1 MKIFPRTLIS
11 FAAVIA
17 IQAILAGALISRSVE
32 RYQEEDARAELK
44 AAAVAA
50 FDGYNSWKLRL
61 WRAVATLADEE
72 AKREIAEKA
81 GGTAGADPR
90 SRPFADIAGRAIEFA
105 DEAGAEFA
113 VVSPRNPARSPVA
126 FSTVSEAL
134 PLPDG
139 RLLRYEKD
147 HPYIEAV
154 LLPTGLHLV
163 GALRLREADVF
174 ILKRIDDHLA
184 EQLGA
189 LPRVRA
195 LVLADGGL
203 VAGADPGGIA
213 EAIAARPPK
222 PIYATLNDAEAD
234 KTRWGVVV
242 QIAGT
247 AVEGRAE
254 VADASPA
261 AATARGTA
269 RTVRI
274 VTLLSKADFER
285 RLDAL
290 QYAVMTATLLCAV
303 LTILLSLALSSNIAA
318 PVRRLVVAM
327 RRVRDGDF
335 AVVVGNPPSED
346 DRSDYRLS
354 GEIAELV
361 AGFDEMARN
370 LESDRLERERYI
382 EEIEGMTVFNE
393 ELLDSLEEGVAVV
406 ASAGEAQRNAG
417 EARGGAGEARGS
429 GLPESDP
436 PSSPAFVVEKSNRA
450 FDLLFDPAGTAEGKA
465 AEGRPLAEIARLL
478 DDPGLSARV
487 LAADGGTSPRAVLR
501 RLGDGR
507 TLELKVYPLA
517 AGPAGADGRQRRV
530 LIAEDVTRRIAYEE
544 KIFQAEKL
552 ASVSML
558 SAGVAHEINNPL
570 SSILSNAQNLIE
582 EEPDDEKAE
591 SLRLI
596 EQETRRIAR
605 IVRELLDFSSP
616 RPLASEGSDA
626 NEAIRSTLRLLGYSL
641 GKSAVTADSTLDPD
655 LPRVALAEDELKQVL
670 INLLTN
676 SLQAMDGSGTVS
688 VTTAR
693 TAAGNAEIVVADSGR
708 GIERDALPR
717 IFDPFYTT
725 KRDGTGLGLS
735 VVYGI
740 IARAGGTIRAESEV
754 GRGTAMRLE
763 LPSAQEKT

>member
-44 AAAVAA
+44 AAAAAA

-72 AKREIAEKA
+72 AMRESSPESS
-81 GGTAGADPR
+81 GAVGEEPR
-90 SRPFADIAGRAIEFA
+90 LRSFADIAGRAINFA
-105 DEAGAEFA
+105 DDAGAEFA
-113 VVSPRNPARSPVA
+113 VVSPRTASRSPVA
-126 FSTVSEAL
+126 FSTVTEAT

-163 GALRLREADVF
+163 GAVRLREADVF

-184 EQLGA
+184 DQLGA
-189 LPRVRA
+189 SPRVRA
-195 LVLADGGL
+195 LVLVEGGF
-203 VAGADPGGIA
+203 VAGNDPGDIT
-213 EAIAARPPK
+213 ERVEKRPPRS
-222 PIYATLNDAEAD
+222 IYASLPDIEAD
-234 KTRWGVVV
+234 KVRWGVIV
-242 QIAGT
+242 QAAGSAVDHRSPIA
-247 AVEGRAE
+247 
-254 VADASPA
+254 DPASGKTQA
-261 AATARGTA
+261 
-269 RTVRI
+269 VRI

-303 LTILLSLALSSNIAA
+303 LTILLSLALSGNIAS
-318 PVRRLVVAM
+318 PVRRLVAAM

-335 AVVVGNPPSED
+335 AVVVGGGVSEED
-346 DRSDYRLS
+346 ARSDFRLS

-361 AGFDEMARN
+361 AGFDEMARK

-393 ELLDSLEEGVAVV
+393 ELLDSLDEGVAVV
-406 ASAGEAQRNAG
+406 ASVDPVNRDSPRETA
-417 EARGGAGEARGS
+417 
-429 GLPESDP
+429 ES
-436 PSSPAFVVEKSNRA
+436 PSFVVEKSNRS
-450 FDLLFDPAGTAEGKA
+450 FDLLFDPEGSPS
-465 AEGRPLAEIARLL
+465 EGRPLADIAGRL
-478 DDPGLSARV
+478 DDPELAERVRLAGDASTHRAALLRLS
-487 LAADGGTSPRAVLR
+487 GGK
-501 RLGDGR
+501 
-507 TLELKVYPLA
+507 TLELKLYPLA
-517 AGPAGADGRQRRV
+517 AGPAGADGRQRCV
-530 LIAEDVTRRIAYEE
+530 LIAEDVSRRITYEE

-582 EEPDDEKAE
+582 EESDTEKAE
-591 SLRLI
+591 SLKLI

-616 RPLASEGSDA
+616 RPLATEGSDA
-626 NEAIRSTLRLLGYSL
+626 NEAVRSTLRLMGYSL
-641 GKSAVTADSTLDPD
+641 GKAALVRIDSTLDPE
-655 LPRVALAEDELKQVL
+655 LPRVTLAEDELKQVL

-676 SLQAMDGSGTVS
+676 SLQAIEGEGIVS
-688 VTTAR
+688 VQTAR
-693 TAAGNAEIVVADSGR
+693 TVAGNAELLVSDTGR
-708 GIERDALPR
+708 GIDRDALPR

-740 IARAGGTIRAESEV
+740 VARAGGTIRAESEK
-754 GRGTAMRLE
+754 GQGTTMRLE
-763 LPSAQEKT
+763 LPSAQEKA

>member
-32 RYQEEDARAELK
+32 RYQEEDSRAELK

-72 AKREIAEKA
+72 AAAETGPLA
-81 GGTAGADPR
+81 EART
-90 SRPFADIAGRAIEFA
+90 RPFADIASRAINFA
-105 DEAGAEFA
+105 DDAGAEFA
-113 VVSPRNPARSPVA
+113 VVSPRNPSRSPVA
-126 FSTVSEAL
+126 FSTVAQAL

-163 GALRLREADVF
+163 GAVRLREADVF

-195 LVLADGGL
+195 LVLAEGGF
-203 VAGADPGGIA
+203 VAGNDPGGIA
-213 EAIAARPPK
+213 ASVASRPP
-222 PIYATLNDAEAD
+222 PSIYAALPDAEAD

-242 QIAGT
+242 QAAGT
-247 AVEGRAE
+247 AVERRTD
-254 VADASPA
+254 ADATNASNSGSA
-261 AATARGTA
+261 WGKARA
-269 RTVRI
+269 VRI

-303 LTILLSLALSSNIAA
+303 LTILLSLALSGNIAA

-335 AVVVGNPPSED
+335 AVIVGNPPSEED
-346 DRSDYRLS
+346 TRPDYQLT

-361 AGFDEMARN
+361 AGFDEMARK
-370 LESDRLERERYI
+370 LETDRLERERYI

-406 ASAGEAQRNAG
+406 ASTGPLPSKTQGESVPAG
-417 EARGGAGEARGS
+417 
-429 GLPESDP
+429 P
-436 PSSPAFVVEKSNRA
+436 PPFIVEKSNRA
-450 FDLLFDPAGTAEGKA
+450 FDLLFDAANIAG
-465 AEGRPLAEIARLL
+465 LL
-478 DDPGLSARV
+478 DDPE
-487 LAADGGTSPRAVLR
+487 LAEYVRTIGGGPSPRAVLR
-501 RLGDGR
+501 RLPGGK

-517 AGPAGADGRQRRV
+517 AGPAGTDGRLRRV

-582 EEPDDEKAE
+582 EEADAEKAE

-626 NEAIRSTLRLLGYSL
+626 NEAVRSTLRLMGYSL
-641 GKSAVTADSTLDPD
+641 GKAAQVNIDSYLDPE
-655 LPRVALAEDELKQVL
+655 LPRVALVEDELKQVL

-676 SLQAMDGSGTVS
+676 SLQAIDGAGSIS
-688 VTTAR
+688 VRTAR
-693 TAAGNAEIVVADSGR
+693 TAGGNAEVVVTDSGR
-708 GIERDALPR
+708 GIEREALPR

-740 IARAGGTIRAESEV
+740 IARAGGTIRAESER
-754 GRGTAMRLE
+754 GHGTAMRLE
-763 LPSAQEKT
+763 LPSAQEKA

>member
-44 AAAVAA
+44 AAAAAA

-72 AKREIAEKA
+72 ARRETENAATEAENR
-81 GGTAGADPR
+81 GR
-90 SRPFADIAGRAIEFA
+90 SFADIAGRAIEFA
-105 DEAGAEFA
+105 DDAGAEFA
-113 VVSPRNPARSPVA
+113 VVSPRAQARSPVA
-126 FSTVSEAL
+126 FSTVSDNHT
-134 PLPDG
+134 LPDG

-163 GALRLREADVF
+163 GAVRLREADIF

-184 EQLGA
+184 DQLGA
-189 LPRVRA
+189 FPRVRA
-195 LVLADGGL
+195 LVLAEGGF
-203 VAGADPGGIA
+203 VAGNDPGGIA
-213 EAIAARPPK
+213 AAVAERPSLS
-222 PIYATLNDAEAD
+222 IYASLPDVEAD

-242 QIAGT
+242 QTAGS
-247 AVEGRAE
+247 AVERRLGSAPAE
-254 VADASPA
+254 A
-261 AATARGTA
+261 ALAAKGDRGKA

-274 VTLLSKADFER
+274 VTLLSKADFVR

-303 LTILLSLALSSNIAA
+303 LTILLSLALSGNIAA
-318 PVRRLVVAM
+318 PVRRLVAAM

-335 AVVVGNPPSED
+335 AVAVGDPASEED
-346 DRSDYRLS
+346 TRTDFRLS

-361 AGFDEMARN
+361 AGFDEMARK

-406 ASAGEAQRNAG
+406 TSTGVASPEAAQI
-417 EARGGAGEARGS
+417 E
-429 GLPESDP
+429 
-436 PSSPAFVVEKSNRA
+436 SPAFIVEKSNQA
-450 FDLLFDPAGTAEGKA
+450 FDILFDPVDSPQVKPS
-465 AEGRPLAEIARLL
+465 EGRSLEDIARLL
-478 DDPGLSARV
+478 DDPGLAERV
-487 LAADGGTSPRAVLR
+487 RAAGGMPSPRAVLR
-501 RLGDGR
+501 RLPGGR

-517 AGPAGADGRQRRV
+517 AGPAGTDGRQRRV

-570 SSILSNAQNLIE
+570 SSILTNAQNLIE
-582 EEPDDEKAE
+582 EEADAEKAE

-616 RPLASEGSDA
+616 RPLATEGSDA
-626 NEAIRSTLRLLGYSL
+626 NEAVRSTLRLMGYSV
-641 GKSAVTADSTLDPD
+641 GKTGVRIDSTLDPD

-676 SLQAMDGSGTVS
+676 SLQAMDGVGTVT
-688 VTTAR
+688 VRTAR
-693 TAAGNAEIVVADSGR
+693 TAGGKAEVVIGDSGR
-708 GIERDALPR
+708 GIDREALPR

-740 IARAGGTIRAESEV
+740 IARAGGTIRAESAV
-754 GRGTAMRLE
+754 GLGTVMRLE